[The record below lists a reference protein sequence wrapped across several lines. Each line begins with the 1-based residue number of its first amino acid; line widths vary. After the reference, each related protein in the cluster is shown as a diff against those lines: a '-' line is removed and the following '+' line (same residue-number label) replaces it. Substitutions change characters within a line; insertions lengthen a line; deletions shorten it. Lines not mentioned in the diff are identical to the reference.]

1 MKATGS
7 YYDEGE
13 GIISFP
19 DHNLLVER
27 DGDIVR
33 IETSSGLD
41 DYRSLGE
48 PGIVLELSLD
58 DAIDLMARLSEVT
71 MP

>member
-1 MKATGS
+1 MRAKGQ
-7 YYDEGE
+7 YFDDGE
-13 GIISFP
+13 GIVEFP
-19 DHNLLVER
+19 DQTLLVER

-33 IETSSGLD
+33 IETSSGRD
-41 DYRSLGE
+41 DYYSLGE
-48 PGIVLELSLD
+48 PGVVLEMSLD